1 MVLSGCG
8 SKSFVSLSLTYENR
22 LYTIYIL
29 TRQRALP
36 LFSDNA
42 AALVEFALSGR
53 ILFSD
58 RESMAPIEGLRDKSP
73 PAGSTAVAVL
83 GLGRGPRPPHFLSS
97 PLVYSPTTYY
107 CPLPPLGA
115 QGPGL
120 SFLVTA
126 RWWCRFER

>member
-97 PLVYSPTTYY
+97 PLVCSPTTYY
-107 CPLPPLGA
+107 CPPPPTRRSGARLELLGNCA
-115 QGPGL
+115 
-120 SFLVTA
+120 LVVQV
-126 RWWCRFER
+126 